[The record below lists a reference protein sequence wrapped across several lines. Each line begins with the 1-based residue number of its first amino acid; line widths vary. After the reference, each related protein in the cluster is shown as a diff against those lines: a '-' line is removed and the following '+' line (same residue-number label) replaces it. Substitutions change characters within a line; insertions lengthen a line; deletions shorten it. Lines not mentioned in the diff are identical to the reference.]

1 MSERHAALLALGRR
15 LLAERYRFVTIT
27 PSSHALVEQR
37 PGARV
42 ARDLR
47 DVFGW
52 NRAFNRELLSGDLFE
67 LMQVAEVCRQL
78 ADGHW
83 QATVRFSTLEDQLFV
98 HSAFPTSSAD
108 AVFFGPDSYRF
119 VRAILR
125 YLPEQGRLVDV
136 GCGSGVGGIVAA
148 KHAHGRLEA
157 VLADINPAALAMA
170 RVNAA
175 LAGVRAEVV
184 QSDVLAGVQGE
195 LDVVI
200 SNPPYLVDA
209 EHRAYRDGGSHH
221 GAALAI
227 RIVSEAL
234 TRLANGR
241 HGGRLLLYTGAA
253 IVGDRDCFF
262 EQVEPLLRR
271 YAAEYSYEELDPDVF
286 GEELALPAYS
296 DVERIAVTFLRATV

>member
-1 MSERHAALLALGRR
+1 MLELGRR
-15 LLAERYRFVTIT
+15 LRAERYRFVTIT
-27 PSSHALVEQR
+27 PSSHALIDQR
-37 PGARV
+37 PAPRV

-52 NRAFNRELLSGDLFE
+52 NRPFSRELLSGDLFE
-67 LMQVAEVCRQL
+67 LMQAAEVCRPV
-78 ADGHW
+78 ADRHW
-83 QATVRFSTLEDQLFV
+83 RSTVRFSTLEDQLFV
-98 HSAFPTSSAD
+98 HSGFPTSSAD

-119 VRAILR
+119 VRAILQ
-125 YLPEQGRLVDV
+125 YLPERGRLVDV
-136 GCGSGVGGIVAA
+136 GCGSGVGGIMVA
-148 KHAHGRLEA
+148 KHAQGRLEA

-175 LAGVRAEVV
+175 LAGIRAEVV
-184 QSDVLAGVQGE
+184 HSDVLAGVQGE

-234 TRLANGR
+234 ARLASGR
-241 HGGRLLLYTGAA
+241 RGGRLLVYTGAA
-253 IVGDRDCFF
+253 IVDGRDCFF

-271 YAAEYSYEELDPDVF
+271 YATEYGYEELDPDVF

-296 DVERIAVTFLRATV
+296 DVERIAVTFLRATI

>member
-27 PSSHALVEQR
+27 PSSHALVGQR

-67 LMQVAEVCRQL
+67 LMQAAEVCRQA

-83 QATVRFSTLEDQLFV
+83 RATVRFSTLEDQLFV
-98 HSAFPTSSAD
+98 HSGFPTSSAD

-119 VRAILR
+119 VRAILH

-148 KHAHGRLEA
+148 KHAPGRLEA

-195 LDVVI
+195 LDVII

-227 RIVSEAL
+227 EIVTEAL
-234 TRLANGR
+234 DRLARGGR
-241 HGGRLLLYTGAA
+241 GGRLLVYTGAA
-253 IVGDRDCFF
+253 IVRGQDCFF

-271 YAAEYSYEELDPDVF
+271 YSADYDYEELDPDVF

-296 DVERIAVTFLRATV
+296 DVERIAITFLRATV